1 MSGGTLLRLIALF
14 GSLSVVSFGG
24 GNVVLPDLHRQTVTV
39 SQWMTDAQF
48 AGAFAIA
55 QASPGPS
62 TALLASLIG
71 YKAGGWI
78 GALIATAAMLAPAA
92 ALIYGTSVLWERF
105 RTASWRIAFERGLAP
120 VSVGILLA
128 TGLIIVKAA
137 DHGASAIAL
146 SAVTAVV
153 LLTTKLNPLWLMG
166 VAGALGWLGLVR

>member
-1 MSGGTLLRLIALF
+1 MSGSIVLRLIGLF
-14 GSLSVVSFGG
+14 GSLSLVSFGG
-24 GNVVLPDLHRQTVTV
+24 GNVVLPELHRQTVTV
-39 SQWMTDAQF
+39 NRWMTDEEF
-48 AGAFAIA
+48 ASAYAIA

-71 YKAGGWI
+71 YKAWGWP
-78 GALIATAAMLAPAA
+78 GALIAAAAMLAPAA
-92 ALIYGTSVLWERF
+92 AILYGTSVLWERF

-153 LLTTKLNPLWLMG
+153 LLTTKLNPLWLMA